1 MSNAPN
7 TTPEAEAIKAMETP
21 VTLTT
26 QEMIDARYS
35 YDLPNNE
42 AGSESQ
48 TVKDNAA
55 VNTAG
60 VNTSGTASAD
70 TSTDAPEEA
79 SQSEIPGDP
88 RPPHQMQPPTK
99 DEY

>member
-1 MSNAPN
+1 MSNTPN

-21 VTLTT
+21 VTLT
-26 QEMIDARYS
+26 QEEMTDSRYS

-60 VNTSGTASAD
+60 TGSPD

-88 RPPHQMQPPTK
+88 RPPHAMQPPTK